1 MPVTEAVAKEQL
13 ARFADYAGFPETEL
27 GLRDLLR
34 AFSAAQSERQ
44 CEELGDW
51 LVAHRHVC
59 PRAADVYE
67 ALGVMAEAAQCADWE
82 TPPRQPG
89 DEPFNGV
96 ADLIDERVL
105 EILRT
110 RVKRS
115 ATHSE
120 RKAAERF
127 LRLRHLH
134 HGEVNA

>member
-1 MPVTEAVAKEQL
+1 MPVAEAIAKAQL
-13 ARFADYAGFPETEL
+13 ARFADYKEFPETEP

-51 LVAHRHVC
+51 LVAKRHIC
-59 PRAADVYE
+59 PKPADVYE
-67 ALGVMAEAAQCADWE
+67 VLDVMAESSTQCVDWVA
-82 TPPRQPG
+82 PRQPG
-89 DEPFNGV
+89 DEPFGGV

-110 RVKRS
+110 RVKRG

-120 RKAAERF
+120 RKAAEQF
-127 LRLRHLH
+127 LRLRHLR
-134 HGEVNA
+134 GREASA